1 MHHNRAHII
10 TVGNEKGGSGKS
22 TIAMNL
28 SIGLLRLGYKVG
40 TVDLDSHQ
48 ATLTNYM
55 KNRWNHIADGGCDVP
70 SPEHILIESANGD
83 SVPDNYEKE
92 QWRVET
98 AVGELA
104 EHNDFVV
111 IDTPGTN
118 MFMNLVGHSVAD
130 TLITPINDSF
140 IDLDVLA
147 KIDKNTFETKGPS
160 TYARMV
166 EDLKARRGLRL
177 QDPLNWFVMVNRL
190 NLHRHENDYSV
201 NEVVKR
207 LQYEMDFI
215 MAPSFSDRTIFR
227 ELFLKGL
234 TLLDLKEGPDNVLNM
249 GNINARQEVRN
260 LVRMILPQKGVSTL
274 SLLKTV

>member
-1 MHHNRAHII
+1 MHHKGAHII

-22 TIAMNL
+22 TITMNL
-28 SIGLLRLGYKVG
+28 AIGLLRLGYKVG

-48 ATLTNYM
+48 ATLTSYM
-55 KNRWNHIADGGCDVP
+55 KNRWNHIADGGYDVP
-70 SPEHILIESANGD
+70 SPEHIHIEHANGD
-83 SVPDNYEKE
+83 NVPDNYEKE

-98 AVGELA
+98 AVRELA
-104 EHNDFVV
+104 SYNDFVV
-111 IDTPGTN
+111 IDTPGNN
-118 MFMNLVGHSVAD
+118 MFMNLIGHSVAD
-130 TLITPINDSF
+130 TLITPINDSLV
-140 IDLDVLA
+140 DLDVLV
-147 KIDKNTFETKGPS
+147 KLDKHSFAMKGPS

-166 EDLKARRGLRL
+166 EDMKVRRTLRM
-177 QDPLNWFVMVNRL
+177 QEPLNWFVMVNRT
-190 NLHRHENDYSV
+190 NLHRKEDEYTV
-201 NEVVKR
+201 QDVVKR

-215 MAPSFSDRTIFR
+215 MAPSFSDRMIFR

-234 TLLDLKEGPDNVLNM
+234 TMLDLKEGPDNVLNM